1 MSKLEEL
8 INELC
13 PNGVEYKTLGE
24 LGKFYGGITGK
35 TKDDFSDGNSKFI
48 TYKNVYAN
56 LSLKIDVDDKVK
68 IYENENQRI
77 LEYGDIIFTGSS
89 ERIDECGLSSV
100 LTIQTDEKLYLNS
113 FCFIFRFNE
122 SSVISPNFSKY
133 LFRSKNLRYQI
144 CKTASGVTRFNV
156 SKKLMANIQIPLPP
170 LPVQEE
176 IVRILDT
183 FIELTT
189 ELTTELTMRKQ
200 QYEYYRDSLLTFGE
214 EVEWKTLG
222 EVGDVKM
229 CKRILKSQTS
239 DVGDVPFY
247 KIGTF
252 GKEPNAYISRETF
265 EEYKS
270 KYSYPKIGEILISA
284 SGTIGRTVIFDGQD
298 SYFQD
303 SNIVWI
309 DNDESQALN
318 KYLFHFYK
326 IVKWAIAEG
335 GTIQRLYNDNLKKT
349 KIPIPPLEEQ
359 QRIVDILDRFDTL
372 VNDIKEGLPAE
383 IEARKQ
389 QYEYYRDKLL
399 TFKKLE
405 K

>member
-1 MSKLEEL
+1 MSKLEQL

-13 PNGVEYKTLGE
+13 PDGVEYKTLGDV
-24 LGKFYGGITGK
+24 LKIKNGKDYKQFKEGNIPVYGSGGIM
-35 TKDDFSDGNSKFI
+35 
-48 TYKNVYAN
+48 TY
-56 LSLKIDVDDKVK
+56 IDTFVLDKP
-68 IYENENQRI
+68 
-77 LEYGDIIFTGSS
+77 
-89 ERIDECGLSSV
+89 SV
-100 LTIQTDEKLYLNS
+100 LIPRKGSIDKLYYVENPFWTVDTIFYTEIYTDIVIPKFVFYYLQKEHLEQYNTAGGVPSLTQGVLNKIS
-113 FCFIFRFNE
+113 FPI
-122 SSVISPNFSKY
+122 
-133 LFRSKNLRYQI
+133 
-144 CKTASGVTRFNV
+144 
-156 SKKLMANIQIPLPP
+156 PP

-183 FIELTT
+183 FAELTT

-214 EVEWKTLG
+214 NVEWRTLG

-229 CKRILKSQTS
+229 CKRILKNQTS

-372 VNDIKEGLPAE
+372 CNDISQGLPAE
-383 IEARKQ
+383 IKMRQQ
-389 QYEYYRDKLL
+389 QYEYYRNKLL
-399 TFKKLE
+399 AFE
-405 K
+405 KAKV